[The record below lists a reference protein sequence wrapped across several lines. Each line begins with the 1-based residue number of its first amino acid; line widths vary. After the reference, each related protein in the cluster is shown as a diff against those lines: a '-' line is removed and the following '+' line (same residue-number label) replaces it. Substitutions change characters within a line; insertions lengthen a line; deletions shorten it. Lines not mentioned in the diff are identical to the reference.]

1 MLACCVSI
9 LGDTRR
15 AETWKGKRA
24 CVCVQLTKSTK
35 ARTVT
40 LSLRRILEIAPRD
53 GAKVVSLDDAI
64 VFFPSA
70 KVDKS
75 TDGI

>member
-1 MLACCVSI
+1 MQKRGKEKGAC
-9 LGDTRR
+9 L
-15 AETWKGKRA
+15 
-24 CVCVQLTKSTK
+24 CVQLTKFTK
-35 ARTVT
+35 ARTAT
-40 LSLRRILEIAPRD
+40 LSLRRILEIAPRG
-53 GAKVVSLDDAI
+53 GAKVVSLGDAL

>member
-1 MLACCVSI
+1 MQKR
-9 LGDTRR
+9 GK
-15 AETWKGKRA
+15 EKRA
-24 CVCVQLTKSTK
+24 CVCVQLTNNKSTK
-35 ARTVT
+35 AKTVT
-40 LSLRRILEIAPRD
+40 LSLRRILEIAPR
-53 GAKVVSLDDAI
+53 GGGKVVSLGDAL

>member
-1 MLACCVSI
+1 MQKR
-9 LGDTRR
+9 GK
-15 AETWKGKRA
+15 EKRA

-35 ARTVT
+35 ERTVA
-40 LSLRRILEIAPRD
+40 LSLRRILEIAPRG
-53 GAKVVSLDDAI
+53 GAKVVSLGDAL